1 MEKEVKKDAK
11 KQLLI
16 EPIEGFLK
24 SIGYQSSEAPIKK
37 QFIAKPD
44 FYGTREGHIIAVY
57 AVSDVSTLVVDIPRL
72 KLVRF
77 QMGKGLDYVLL
88 LPVHDASKLIE
99 VLRANEEKQYKMI
112 MKEGFI
118 ICMWD
123 SENKKVISYF
133 NLPSDKVVREQIE
146 NRGDIVAKTTIG

>member
-1 MEKEVKKDAK
+1 MGDEFEEFNRIAGAELRGNAMEKEVKKDAK

-24 SIGYQSSEAPIKK
+24 SIGYQSSEAPNKK

-57 AVSDVSTLVVDIPRL
+57 AVPDVSTLVADIPRL

-88 LPVHDASKLIE
+88 LPSLDASKLIE
-99 VLRANEEKQYKMI
+99 VLRANEEKQY
-112 MKEGFI
+112 
-118 ICMWD
+118 
-123 SENKKVISYF
+123 
-133 NLPSDKVVREQIE
+133 
-146 NRGDIVAKTTIG
+146 